1 MANLT
6 WVLKPISSWLNWQC
20 ITFNELHMTQHWLT
34 NTIYL
39 TLKSRNAPHQHCT
52 VLVRTTLSRTITQD
66 DLLVLLG
73 WIYLLVIKLSPGR
86 NFRKITQTVLHSMPL
101 FSPKEDQR
109 AVQGVNYFSLSLFEV
124 VSNYGFLITLI
135 FSSTRYIS
143 FMFSAFRENQISNN
157 L

>member
-6 WVLKPISSWLNWQC
+6 WVFQPVPSWLNWQC
-20 ITFNELHMTQHWLT
+20 ITFNAPHMTQHWLT

-66 DLLVLLG
+66 DLLILLG

-86 NFRKITQTVLHSMPL
+86 IFRNITQTVLHSMPL

-109 AVQGVNYFSLSLFEV
+109 AVEGVNYFSLSLFEV